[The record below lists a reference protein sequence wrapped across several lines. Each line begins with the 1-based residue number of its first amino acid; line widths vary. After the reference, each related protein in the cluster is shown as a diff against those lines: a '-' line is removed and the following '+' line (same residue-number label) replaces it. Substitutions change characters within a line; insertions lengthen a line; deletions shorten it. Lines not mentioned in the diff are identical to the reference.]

1 MGSSGAGKS
10 TLARLLIGLWP
21 PLQGKVRLDG
31 VDIYTWNKAELGPFV
46 GYVGQTVDLI
56 EGSVA
61 ENIARFAEP
70 DSALVE
76 AAARAVGIHDTV
88 TALPQGY
95 ATQVG
100 PGGAFL
106 SGGQRQ
112 RVALARAL
120 YGSPRFVVLDEP
132 NASLDEAGE
141 RALLDTLQD
150 LRQRG
155 TTVVVVTHRP
165 GILRVADRM
174 LLLQEGVQQA
184 FGRPEQVLAS
194 INQALA
200 TQQKA
205 GSSA

>member
-1 MGSSGAGKS
+1 
-10 TLARLLIGLWP
+10 
-21 PLQGKVRLDG
+21 
-31 VDIYTWNKAELGPFV
+31 
-46 GYVGQTVDLI
+46 
-56 EGSVA
+56 
-61 ENIARFAEP
+61 
-70 DSALVE
+70 
-76 AAARAVGIHDTV
+76 VGIHDTV

-132 NASLDEAGE
+132 NASLDEAGDH
-141 RALLDTLQD
+141 ALLDTLQA
-150 LRQRG
+150 LRERG

-165 GILRVADRM
+165 GILQVADRM
-174 LLLQEGVQQA
+174 LLLHEGVQQA
-184 FGRPEQVLAS
+184 FGTPQQVLAS

-200 TQQKA
+200 VQQKA